1 MATNNQASS
10 ERDKPSYVNSL
21 HGSYFNVSQLP
32 KLCMKG
38 DENSITIPKEEYRDG
53 LASCQQNFMSQVLL
67 SYQREKD
74 PRSSWISA

>member
-1 MATNNQASS
+1 
-10 ERDKPSYVNSL
+10 
-21 HGSYFNVSQLP
+21 
-32 KLCMKG
+32 MKG